1 MYSPKSKI
9 IADQY
14 TAGEELVYLKT
25 DIFYHGYYYILANGR
40 IFSGKNPN
48 DGLPQ
53 ELQPVPAYTSR
64 KVDSLNSVEITTLN
78 IQDLY
83 EMEPSNLEYDQVR
96 KKTLSQTAVK
106 SLIEP
111 EYSSPNASYPSFIRY
126 FAKRTNGSVFI
137 EINKDTYNKL
147 ASKDRLYNWPAYTVF
162 TLPWTTAQGSRAEIE
177 AINRGIVYSTERSQK
192 LYGLSQYITRYSQFA
207 IPAI

>member
-1 MYSPKSKI
+1 
-9 IADQY
+9 
-14 TAGEELVYLKT
+14 
-25 DIFYHGYYYILANGR
+25 
-40 IFSGKNPN
+40 
-48 DGLPQ
+48 
-53 ELQPVPAYTSR
+53 
-64 KVDSLNSVEITTLN
+64 
-78 IQDLY
+78 
-83 EMEPSNLEYDQVR
+83 LEYDQIRR
-96 KKTLSQTAVK
+96 KTDKQPAVK

-111 EYSSPNASYPSFIRY
+111 EYSLPSVSYPSFIRY

-162 TLPWTTAQGSRAEIE
+162 TLPWTTAQANRVEIE

>member
-1 MYSPKSKI
+1 MYYPKSKI
-9 IADQY
+9 IVDQY

-25 DIFYHGYYYILANGR
+25 DIFYQGYYYVVADGR
-40 IFSGKNPN
+40 IYTGKNPN
-48 DGLPQ
+48 DGISK
-53 ELQPVPAYTSR
+53 ELQAIPTYKQR
-64 KVDSLNSVEITTLN
+64 KTDNVEASTLN
-78 IQDLY
+78 IQDLS
-83 EMEPSNLEYDQVR
+83 EAEPSNLEYDQIRR
-96 KKTLSQTAVK
+96 KTNKQPAAK

-111 EYSSPNASYPSFIRY
+111 QYSLPNVSYPSFIRY

-147 ASKDRLYNWPAYTVF
+147 ANKDRLYNWPAYTVF
-162 TLPWTTAQGSRAEIE
+162 TLPWTTGQASRAEIE
-177 AINRGIVYSTERSQK
+177 AINRKIVYSTEQSQK